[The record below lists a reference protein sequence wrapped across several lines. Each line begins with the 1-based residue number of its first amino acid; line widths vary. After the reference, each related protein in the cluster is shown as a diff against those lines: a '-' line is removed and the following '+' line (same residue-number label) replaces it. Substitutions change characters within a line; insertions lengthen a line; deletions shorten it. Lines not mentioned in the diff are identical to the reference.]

1 MKILTILLAL
11 LYGLLILVL
20 FPLLIILANLY
31 FQLPIVNHA
40 VFQLIG
46 IMCIALGSIGW
57 IINIRL
63 FKTAGKGTPVP
74 IEPPKKLVLSNHY
87 RYSRNP
93 MYIST
98 LIVLVGYFF
107 LFGHLT
113 LFLYVILTAIGF
125 HLFVTLYEEPTLK
138 KLFGDEYT
146 AYCKKVPRWIKV
158 L

>member
-1 MKILTILLAL
+1 MF
-11 LYGLLILVL
+11 
-20 FPLLIILANLY
+20 FPIVFVIANQH
-31 FQLPIVNHA
+31 FQLPIVDHA
-40 VFQLIG
+40 VFQLMGVI
-46 IMCIALGSIGW
+46 CITLGSISW
-57 IINIRL
+57 VTNIRL

-74 IEPPKKLVLSNHY
+74 IEPPKKLVLANHY

-107 LFGHLT
+107 LFGQLSLLAYV
-113 LFLYVILTAIGF
+113 LFAAIGF
-125 HLFVTLYEEPTLK
+125 HLYVTQYEEPTLK
-138 KLFGDEYT
+138 KMFGDEYT